1 MANTYRTSSGERVKK
16 KQIDLN
22 VRKAKFKKLNS
33 FMDEHGYIFC
43 EGCKRSDTPPYDC
56 SHDISVD
63 ECQKSGRSEL
73 AWDVDNITLLCRK
86 CHAKKDKLNIKSAK
100 L

>member
-43 EGCKRSDTPPYDC
+43 EECNRSDAPPYDC
-56 SHDISVD
+56 SHNISVD
-63 ECQKSGRSEL
+63 ECQKTGRSEL
-73 AWDVDNITLLCRK
+73 AWDVDNITLLCRS
-86 CHAKKDKLNIKSAK
+86 CHQQKDKLYIG
-100 L
+100 